1 MESITNDSV
10 EQKPIATPKLAAALC
25 KFQMEYS
32 NAVRDASGNFG
43 SYVSLSEA
51 EYAVSPA
58 TKFGLSHTFIIES
71 ATSHADDHIIWITCR
86 IMHESGEYID
96 SRLPV
101 VTENQRGQNIYHK
114 MGSAIT
120 YARRYMLL
128 AAYGLGQADDEADAF
143 SQKCAD
149 ADNTGKARNNKTSKP
164 KFQVSTTKPPK
175 GQEKISEE
183 AFAQL
188 RAELNSRPD
197 KKQIM
202 DNFKNKFY
210 PSVEKLLAN
219 HIELTIH
226 EEFLREQMTKSTE
239 KK

>member
-1 MESITNDSV
+1 MESITNDSI

-175 GQEKISEE
+175 GQDKISEE

-210 PSVEKLLAN
+210 PSVDKLLAN

>member
-1 MESITNDSV
+1 MESITNDSL

-96 SRLPV
+96 SRLPI

-210 PSVEKLLAN
+210 PSVDKLLAN

-226 EEFLREQMTKSTE
+226 EEFLREQMTKSKE
-239 KK
+239 QK

>member
-1 MESITNDSV
+1 MESITNDSI

-71 ATSHADDHIIWITCR
+71 ATSHSDGHIIWITCR

-96 SRLPV
+96 SRLPI

-210 PSVEKLLAN
+210 PSIDKLLAN

-226 EEFLREQMTKSTE
+226 EEFLRDQMTKSTE
-239 KK
+239 QK

>member
-1 MESITNDSV
+1 MESITNDSI

-197 KKQIM
+197 KKQNM

-210 PSVEKLLAN
+210 PSVDKLLAN

-226 EEFLREQMTKSTE
+226 EEFLREQMTKSKE
-239 KK
+239 QK